1 MRLRTSVRWTFIVA
15 GLLVLGGIAS
25 TGQAS
30 TALWSKKLE
39 EPINWQQVTEVGTLL
54 VGTKEGIYSF
64 DPATGE
70 PVWTRDDLK
79 NIPSYY
85 AVDLE
90 GTPFL
95 LIAENEGKIKLK
107 TRVYALEILT
117 GKTVWETEP
126 IEGLTVGYIA
136 VPEKGL
142 LIGMTIPM
150 AAAKS
155 KIDMLALDI
164 ATGEIRW
171 TSKLDEKVDLY
182 PSETT
187 GKLFQRFDV
196 SGHMPIIYDEDS
208 FYCTFAG
215 LHRYSLADGKPIWG
229 VPYDVT
235 AKAIKRGNAQI
246 VIDGDVIYTSAKG
259 QLRAIDKN
267 TGEIKWTS
275 KDFGG
280 AIAEMQLKDDVI
292 YGRMGGSL
300 YDWQKKQ
307 WKLMKP
313 LGVVAVNKA
322 TGEETWRFTGAKA
335 SITNMAIFEDL
346 DTILIADEKHLIGL
360 DTNATGK
367 VKETFEVKLEFKDK
381 IGGAD
386 VAAGAMRVLGG
397 LGGGGRPSS
406 APSAT
411 SSPSTRRRRRSS
423 GRSSTARPEDPPG
436 RRSRWE
442 CSPR

>member
-182 PSETT
+182 PSST
-187 GKLFQRFDV
+187 
-196 SGHMPIIYDEDS
+196 
-208 FYCTFAG
+208 
-215 LHRYSLADGKPIWG
+215 
-229 VPYDVT
+229 VT
-235 AKAIKRGNAQI
+235 WSIHPP
-246 VIDGDVIYTSAKG
+246 
-259 QLRAIDKN
+259 
-267 TGEIKWTS
+267 
-275 KDFGG
+275 G
-280 AIAEMQLKDDVI
+280 A
-292 YGRMGGSL
+292 
-300 YDWQKKQ
+300 
-307 WKLMKP
+307 
-313 LGVVAVNKA
+313 
-322 TGEETWRFTGAKA
+322 
-335 SITNMAIFEDL
+335 
-346 DTILIADEKHLIGL
+346 
-360 DTNATGK
+360 
-367 VKETFEVKLEFKDK
+367 
-381 IGGAD
+381 
-386 VAAGAMRVLGG
+386 
-397 LGGGGRPSS
+397 SS
-406 APSAT
+406 AR
-411 SSPSTRRRRRSS
+411 STRTPARSNGRRRTSE
-423 GRSSTARPEDPPG
+423 AP
-436 RRSRWE
+436 
-442 CSPR
+442 SPRCS